1 MFLCASVAAFMGTVE
16 GSASAQSAGLAL
28 DRLNPAPAGDRMFG
42 VPSPYAAGDLT
53 PHLMLLGDYAHNP
66 LVLRSPSGDQS
77 LGSVV
82 GSQLFLH
89 LNGSLSLFSRLNI
102 NIDAPLAVYQAGDSP
117 NVGQVFN
124 SPSNVQVGDL
134 RLGLRVRLYGEYFDP
149 FQIAIGGYVWVPTG
163 PSHSF
168 VGTGQARGLP
178 QLIVGGRV
186 DRFIWTAAAGPD
198 IQGSASYAGLDQ
210 GTMFTWGAGF
220 GVLLLDNR
228 HLQLG
233 AESYGGIT
241 VNDVVKHTTN
251 AELLGDVRYRIVD
264 DFEIGVGVGPGL
276 TTGIGTPDLR
286 AIAMVAYSPEQKPDR
301 DRDGVYDPDDA
312 CPDVPGP
319 KSSDPQKNGCP
330 PPPDRDH
337 DGIIDADDA
346 CPDDP
351 GVSDPD
357 PKKNGCPKPK
367 DRDGDGIL
375 DKDDACPDEPGVAD
389 PDPKKN
395 GCPKPADRDEDGIP
409 DVEDACPDIKGV
421 RTSDPAT
428 NGCPPDTDGDG
439 IRDDKDA
446 CPNEKGVPDP
456 DPTKNGCPKAVRVT
470 EKEIVILE
478 QVQFDTG
485 KATIK
490 KASDSL
496 LDQVAAVLA
505 EHPEILRLEVQGHTD
520 TRGTPEFNQG
530 LSQKRADAVDK
541 ALVTRGIDPKRL
553 AAKGYGQDVPIAD
566 NDSDAG
572 RQKNRRVEF
581 KILEKRAKE
590 NP

>member
-1 MFLCASVAAFMGTVE
+1 V
-16 GSASAQSAGLAL
+16 
-28 DRLNPAPAGDRMFG
+28 
-42 VPSPYAAGDLT
+42 
-53 PHLMLLGDYAHNP
+53 
-66 LVLRSPSGDQS
+66 
-77 LGSVV
+77 
-82 GSQLFLH
+82 
-89 LNGSLSLFSRLNI
+89 
-102 NIDAPLAVYQAGDSP
+102 
-117 NVGQVFN
+117 
-124 SPSNVQVGDL
+124 
-134 RLGLRVRLYGEYFDP
+134 
-149 FQIAIGGYVWVPTG
+149 
-163 PSHSF
+163 
-168 VGTGQARGLP
+168 
-178 QLIVGGRV
+178 
-186 DRFIWTAAAGPD
+186 
-198 IQGSASYAGLDQ
+198 
-210 GTMFTWGAGF
+210 GAGF

-312 CPDVPGP
+312 CPDVPGRRAP
-319 KSSDPQKNGCP
+319 ILRRTAARRLPTATRRHHRCRRCLSG
-330 PPPDRDH
+330 R
-337 DGIIDADDA
+337 
-346 CPDDP
+346 P

-367 DRDGDGIL
+367 DAMGTESWTRTT
-375 DKDDACPDEPGVAD
+375 
-389 PDPKKN
+389 
-395 GCPKPADRDEDGIP
+395 PAQTSLEWRTPIRRRTAVRNPRTATKTAFRRRGR
-409 DVEDACPDIKGV
+409 VSRHQGV

-446 CPNEKGVPDP
+446 CPTKRVFRS